1 MSSAMIKHPLRVF
14 ISSKC
19 GGKYSIA
26 RKALETLLKSTGLVE
41 VYVFENESASSE
53 DTQSAYLEYVDQ
65 SNLCI
70 FLIDNQDDASPAVLS
85 EEKRA
90 KDKSLRLLYIFC
102 DEFEKS
108 PTPMQESIKNSTSQ
122 KYKVVHEFSDIV
134 STAYE
139 SVMQDLIAVYKR
151 KENPFLETESNV
163 AESVDGIS
171 QLNLNVKADTL
182 HFSKSIE
189 SEEVY
194 KTLTANLIPKRADQN
209 PKETTVLEKLLS
221 EQLKV
226 VLSQKVFDATI
237 IDQISDEI
245 TRDKNAV
252 VADLLKQRFAAQKLY
267 FSAQYEECMKSLQKA
282 IKLAIG
288 SEIIPAW
295 LFNDIAIDI
304 RHVQGKIDEQN
315 SCITIDNPG
324 QRYIDENDEPVYFP
338 YLDRHVENMWEEIA
352 KEFHSQAS
360 ISPYT
365 TSVGG
370 LERLFRPLG
379 EAFCIAEKVGSIVQT
394 VITKDRLIAI
404 YSMLCAIYSDHDLL
418 VELIRLLVINQD
430 KKQIDTII
438 RTYNQSMDI
447 LNESDIRIII
457 NSLDTFTDTTR
468 KRMSKYLLLSK
479 FGNYLDDSSFNAL
492 QNELVDFAIQWSR
505 NNKRI
510 FNYSSYIFDFFISN
524 TLRIDIVQIVD
535 FVCSVFENRL
545 GRFYMDSFKIIRN
558 IDFSTATIEE
568 QKKVMQIFTGI
579 ATGKV
584 ECYDDQYFSSALIRF
599 CKTTTLNIENLETE
613 VAKKYPNFYKHTF
626 RLEMA
631 SRRNLNV
638 KEFIG
643 SYLKEAKS
651 RNELQGKNGAYSGYS
666 HESYDVIF
674 NILTI
679 DSVRLDKDLLNNIV
693 GTIIET
699 LSKSTQTVKAKMS
712 AIKLLQYI
720 FYEYQTEHTW
730 NDMQTSMIEHADDF
744 SSGYEMFL
752 FEKDTNFI
760 LSFQY
765 NLFLSAFDPSRN
777 DILLEKMLS
786 LDLGD
791 TYTLIRIL
799 DIVATFLRTIK
810 VPCNNELLFSF
821 LYFSISQS
829 QHKEK
834 DVKYYATLCLIE
846 LSKFD
851 LTKRLALM
859 HLLQLM
865 DTGSHTTKIAIISR
879 IKIIN
884 DPVNAYITQIV
895 NKGKADNNYLVRY
908 VTARESPKDI

>member
-282 IKLAIG
+282 IKLAID

-338 YLDRHVENMWEEIA
+338 YLDRYVENMWEEIA

-365 TSVGG
+365 TSIGG
-370 LERLFRPLG
+370 LEKFFRPLG

-404 YSMLCAIYSDHDLL
+404 YSMLCTIYSDHDLL

-438 RTYNQSMDI
+438 RTYNQSVDI
-447 LNESDIRIII
+447 LNESDMRIII

-468 KRMSKYLLLSK
+468 KMMSKYLLVGK

-524 TLRIDIVQIVD
+524 ALRIDIVQIVD

-545 GRFYMDSFKIIRN
+545 GKFYMDSFKIIRN

-579 ATGKV
+579 AAGKV
-584 ECYDDQYFSSALIRF
+584 ECPDDQYFSSALIRF

-720 FYEYQTEHTW
+720 FYEYQTEYAW
-730 NDMQTSMIEHADDF
+730 NDMQTSMIEHADEF
-744 SSGYEMFL
+744 SSGYEKFL

-765 NLFLSAFDPSRN
+765 DLFLSAFDPSRN
-777 DILLEKMLS
+777 DILLERMLS

-791 TYTLIRIL
+791 AYTLIRIL

-851 LTKRLALM
+851 LTKGLALV

-895 NKGKADNNYLVRY
+895 NKGKVDNNYLVRY

>member
-41 VYVFENESASSE
+41 VYVFENEPASSE

-70 FLIDNQDDASPAVLS
+70 FLVDNQDGAPPAVLS

-102 DEFEKS
+102 DEFEKKS
-108 PTPMQESIKNSTSQ
+108 TPMQENIKNSLSQ
-122 KYKVVHEFSDIV
+122 KYQVVHEFSDIV
-134 STAYE
+134 STAYD

-151 KENPFLETESNV
+151 KEKPFLETEPNV

-171 QLNLNVKADTL
+171 QLNVKLDTL

-194 KTLTANLIPKRADQN
+194 KTLTANLIPRKPNDNQ
-209 PKETTVLEKLLS
+209 KETTILEKLLS

-226 VLSQKVFDATI
+226 VLSQKAFDTTI
-237 IDQISDEI
+237 IDEISNEL
-245 TRDKNAV
+245 TREKNDTV
-252 VADLLKQRFAAQKLY
+252 TDLLKLRFAAQKSY
-267 FSAQYEECMKSLQKA
+267 FSAQYEECMKSLQEA
-282 IKLAIG
+282 IKLALD
-288 SEIIPAW
+288 SEMIPAW
-295 LFNDIAIDI
+295 ISNDIAIDI

-315 SCITIDNPG
+315 NCITIDNPG
-324 QRYIDENDEPVYFP
+324 QKYINESDEPVYFP

-352 KEFHSQAS
+352 KKFHSQAT

-365 TSVGG
+365 TSIDG
-370 LERLFRPLG
+370 LDRLFRPLS
-379 EAFCIAEKVGSIVQT
+379 EVFCIAEKVGSIVQT

-404 YSMLCAIYSDHDLL
+404 YLMLCTIYSDHDLL
-418 VELIRLLVINQD
+418 VELIRLLVVNQD
-430 KKQIDTII
+430 NKQIDTII

-447 LNESDIRIII
+447 LNESDMRIII

-468 KRMSKYLLLSK
+468 KMMSKYLLVGK
-479 FGNYLDDSSFNAL
+479 FGNYFDDSSFNAL
-492 QNELVDFAIQWSR
+492 QDELVDFAMQWIR
-505 NNKRI
+505 DDKRI

-535 FVCSVFENRL
+535 FVCSIFDNRL
-545 GRFYMDSFKIIRN
+545 ARFYMDSFKIIRN
-558 IDFSTATIEE
+558 IDFSTAAIEE
-568 QKKVMQIFTGI
+568 QRKVMQIFTGI

-584 ECYDDQYFSSALIRF
+584 ECHDDQYFSSALIRF
-599 CKTTTLNIENLETE
+599 CKTTTLNIESLDTE
-613 VAKKYPNFYKHTF
+613 IAKKYPDFYKNTF

-631 SRRNLNV
+631 SRWKVNLI
-638 KEFIG
+638 EFVE
-643 SYLKEAKS
+643 SYIKEAKS
-651 RNELQGKNGAYSGYS
+651 RNELQGKNGTYTGYS
-666 HESYDVIF
+666 YECYDVIF

-679 DSVRLDKDLLNNIV
+679 DSVRLNRDLLSDV
-693 GTIIET
+693 VDTIIET
-699 LSKSTQTVKAKMS
+699 LSKTTQTVKAKMS

-720 FYEYQTEHTW
+720 FYEYQAEYTW
-730 NDMQTSMIEHADDF
+730 SYIQTQMIEHADDF

-765 NLFLSAFDPSRN
+765 DLLLSAFDPSRN
-777 DILLEKMLS
+777 DILLERMLS
-786 LDLGD
+786 LDLSD
-791 TYTLIRIL
+791 AYALIRIL
-799 DIVATFLRTIK
+799 NIVATYLKSLETTS
-810 VPCNNELLFSF
+810 NNELLLAF

-851 LTKRLALM
+851 LTKRLALI

-865 DTGSHTTKIAIISR
+865 DTGSHTTKVAIISR
-879 IKIIN
+879 IKMIN
-884 DPVNAYITQIV
+884 DPDDAYITQIV

-908 VTARESPKDI
+908 VTARENHVDI

>member
-1 MSSAMIKHPLRVF
+1 MSSAMIRHPLSVF

-70 FLIDNQDDASPAVLS
+70 FLVDNQDGAPPAVLS

-90 KDKSLRLLYIFC
+90 KDESLRLLYIFC
-102 DEFEKS
+102 DEFEKR
-108 PTPMQESIKNSTSQ
+108 PTPMQESIKNSLSQ

-134 STAYE
+134 STAYD

-151 KENPFLETESNV
+151 KEKPFLETESNV
-163 AESVDGIS
+163 AESVDGVS

-282 IKLAIG
+282 IKLAID

-304 RHVQGKIDEQN
+304 RYVQGKIDEQN

-338 YLDRHVENMWEEIA
+338 YLDRYVENMWEEIA
-352 KEFHSQAS
+352 KEYYSQVS

-365 TSVGG
+365 TSIGG
-370 LERLFRPLG
+370 LEKFFRPLG

-394 VITKDRLIAI
+394 GITKDRLIAI
-404 YSMLCAIYSDHDLL
+404 YSMLCTIYSDHDLL

-430 KKQIDTII
+430 KKHIDTII

-447 LNESDIRIII
+447 LNESDMRIII

-468 KRMSKYLLLSK
+468 KMMSKYLLVGK
-479 FGNYLDDSSFNAL
+479 FGNYFDDSSFNAL
-492 QNELVDFAIQWSR
+492 QNELVDFAMQWSWDD
-505 NNKRI
+505 KRI

-524 TLRIDIVQIVD
+524 TLRIDIAQIVD
-535 FVCSVFENRL
+535 FVCSIFDNRL
-545 GRFYMDSFKIIRN
+545 DRFYMDSFKIIRN
-558 IDFSTATIEE
+558 IDFSTAVIED
-568 QKKVMQIFTGI
+568 QRKVMQIFTGI

-584 ECYDDQYFSSALIRF
+584 ECPDDQYFSSALIRF

-720 FYEYQTEHTW
+720 FYEYQTEYAW
-730 NDMQTSMIEHADDF
+730 NDMQTSMIEHADEF
-744 SSGYEMFL
+744 SSGYEKFL

-765 NLFLSAFDPSRN
+765 DLFLSAFDPSRN
-777 DILLEKMLS
+777 DILLERMLS

>member
-338 YLDRHVENMWEEIA
+338 YLDRHVEHMWEEIA

-865 DTGSHTTKIAIISR
+865 DTGSHTTKIAIVSR

-908 VTARESPKDI
+908 VTARQSPEDI

>member
-720 FYEYQTEHTW
+720 FYEYQTEYAW
-730 NDMQTSMIEHADDF
+730 NDMQTSMIEHADEF
-744 SSGYEMFL
+744 SSGYEKFL

-765 NLFLSAFDPSRN
+765 DLFLSAFDPSRN
-777 DILLEKMLS
+777 DILLERMLS

-895 NKGKADNNYLVRY
+895 NKGKVDNNYLVRY

>member
-41 VYVFENESASSE
+41 VYVFENEPASSE

-70 FLIDNQDDASPAVLS
+70 FLVDNQDGAPPAVLS

-102 DEFEKS
+102 DESEKR
-108 PTPMQESIKNSTSQ
+108 PTPMQENIKNSLSQ
-122 KYKVVHEFSDIV
+122 KYQVVHEFSDIV
-134 STAYE
+134 STAYD

-151 KENPFLETESNV
+151 KEKPFLETESNV

-171 QLNLNVKADTL
+171 QLNVKLDTL
-182 HFSKSIE
+182 HFSKSSE

-194 KTLTANLIPKRADQN
+194 KTLTANLIPRKPNENQ
-209 PKETTVLEKLLS
+209 KETTILEKLLS

-226 VLSQKVFDATI
+226 VLSQKAFDATI
-237 IDQISDEI
+237 IDKISNEI
-245 TRDKNAV
+245 TREKNDAV
-252 VADLLKQRFAAQKLY
+252 TDLLKLRFAAQKSY
-267 FSAQYEECMKSLQKA
+267 FSAQYEECMKLLQEA
-282 IKLAIG
+282 IKLAID
-288 SEIIPAW
+288 SEMIPAW
-295 LFNDIAIDI
+295 ISNDIAIDI
-304 RHVQGKIDEQN
+304 RHVQCKIDEQN

-324 QRYIDENDEPVYFP
+324 QKYINESDEPVYFP

-352 KEFHSQAS
+352 KKFHSQAT

-365 TSVGG
+365 TSIGG
-370 LERLFRPLG
+370 LDRLFRPLS

-404 YSMLCAIYSDHDLL
+404 YLMLCTIYSDHDLL

-430 KKQIDTII
+430 NKQIDTII

-447 LNESDIRIII
+447 LNESDMRIII
-457 NSLDTFTDTTR
+457 NSLDTCTDTTR
-468 KRMSKYLLLSK
+468 KMMSKYLLVGK
-479 FGNYLDDSSFNAL
+479 FGNYFDDSSFNAL
-492 QNELVDFAIQWSR
+492 QNELVDFAMQWIR
-505 NNKRI
+505 DDKRI
-510 FNYSSYIFDFFISN
+510 FNYSSYIFDFFNSN

-535 FVCSVFENRL
+535 FVCSIFDNRL
-545 GRFYMDSFKIIRN
+545 ARFYMDSFKIIRN
-558 IDFSTATIEE
+558 IDFSTAAIET

-584 ECYDDQYFSSALIRF
+584 ECHDDQYFSSALIRF
-599 CKTTTLNIENLETE
+599 CKTTTLNIENLEVE
-613 VAKKYPNFYKHTF
+613 IAKKYPDFYKNTF

-631 SRRNLNV
+631 SRRKVNCIEFVENYLN
-638 KEFIG
+638 
-643 SYLKEAKS
+643 EAKS
-651 RNELQGKNGAYSGYS
+651 RNEVQGQGGKYSGYAY
-666 HESYDVIF
+666 ECYDVIF

-679 DSVRLDKDLLNNIV
+679 DPVRLNKDLLNNV
-693 GTIIET
+693 VDTIIET
-699 LSKSTQTVKAKMS
+699 LSKPTQTVKAKMS

-720 FYEYQTEHTW
+720 FYEYEAEYTW
-730 NDMQTSMIEHADDF
+730 NDIQTQMIEHVDDF
-744 SSGYEMFL
+744 SSGYEMLL

-765 NLFLSAFDPSRN
+765 DLLLSAFDPSRN
-777 DILLEKMLS
+777 DILLERMLS
-786 LDLGD
+786 LDLSD
-791 TYTLIRIL
+791 AYALIRIL
-799 DIVATFLRTIK
+799 NIVATYLRGLKAPSNT
-810 VPCNNELLFSF
+810 ELLLAF
-821 LYFSISQS
+821 LYFSISHS

-851 LTKRLALM
+851 LTKRLALI

-879 IKIIN
+879 IKMIN
-884 DPVNAYITQIV
+884 DPDDAYITQIV

-908 VTARESPKDI
+908 VTARENHVDI

>member
-41 VYVFENESASSE
+41 VYVFENEPASSE

-70 FLIDNQDDASPAVLS
+70 FLVDNQDGAPPAVLS

-102 DEFEKS
+102 DEFEKR
-108 PTPMQESIKNSTSQ
+108 PTPMQESIKNSLSQ
-122 KYKVVHEFSDIV
+122 KYQVVHEFSDIV
-134 STAYE
+134 STAYD

-151 KENPFLETESNV
+151 KEKPFLETESNV

-171 QLNLNVKADTL
+171 QLNVKLDTL

-189 SEEVY
+189 SEEIY
-194 KTLTANLIPKRADQN
+194 KTLTANLIPRKPNDNQ
-209 PKETTVLEKLLS
+209 KETTILEKLLS

-226 VLSQKVFDATI
+226 VLSQKAFDTTI
-237 IDQISDEI
+237 IDEISNEI
-245 TRDKNAV
+245 TREKNNTV
-252 VADLLKQRFAAQKLY
+252 TDLLKLRFAAQKSY
-267 FSAQYEECMKSLQKA
+267 FSAQYEECMKSLQEA
-282 IKLAIG
+282 IKLAID
-288 SEIIPAW
+288 SEMIPAW
-295 LFNDIAIDI
+295 ISNDIAIDI

-324 QRYIDENDEPVYFP
+324 QKYLNESDEPVYFP

-352 KEFHSQAS
+352 KKFYSQAS

-365 TSVGG
+365 TSIGG
-370 LERLFRPLG
+370 LDRLFRPLS

-394 VITKDRLIAI
+394 VITKDRLISI
-404 YSMLCAIYSDHDLL
+404 YLMLCTIYSDHDLL

-430 KKQIDTII
+430 NKQIDTII

-447 LNESDIRIII
+447 LNESDMRIII

-468 KRMSKYLLLSK
+468 KMMSKYLLVGK
-479 FGNYLDDSSFNAL
+479 FGNYFDDSSFNAL
-492 QNELVDFAIQWSR
+492 QNELVDFAMQWSR
-505 NNKRI
+505 DDKRI

-535 FVCSVFENRL
+535 FVCSIFDNRL
-545 GRFYMDSFKIIRN
+545 ARFYMDSFKIIRN
-558 IDFSTATIEE
+558 IDFSTAAIEE

-584 ECYDDQYFSSALIRF
+584 ECHDDQYFSSALIRF
-599 CKTTTLNIENLETE
+599 CKTTTLNIEGLDTE
-613 VAKKYPNFYKHTF
+613 IAKKYPDFYKNTF

-631 SRRNLNV
+631 SRQKVNFIEFVENYLN
-638 KEFIG
+638 
-643 SYLKEAKS
+643 EAKS
-651 RNELQGKNGAYSGYS
+651 RNELQGQGGKYSGYTY
-666 HESYDVIF
+666 ECYDVIF

-679 DSVRLDKDLLNNIV
+679 DPVRLNKDLLNNIV
-693 GTIIET
+693 DTIIET

-720 FYEYQTEHTW
+720 FYEYQAEYTW
-730 NDMQTSMIEHADDF
+730 NYIQTQMIEHANDF

-765 NLFLSAFDPSRN
+765 DLLLSAFDPSRN
-777 DILLEKMLS
+777 DILLERMLS
-786 LDLGD
+786 LDLSD
-791 TYTLIRIL
+791 AYALIRIL
-799 DIVATFLRTIK
+799 NIVATYLRSLKAPSNT
-810 VPCNNELLFSF
+810 ELLLTF
-821 LYFSISQS
+821 LYFSISHS

-846 LSKFD
+846 LSTFD
-851 LTKRLALM
+851 LTKRLALI

-879 IKIIN
+879 IKMIN
-884 DPVNAYITQIV
+884 DPDDAYITQIV

-908 VTARESPKDI
+908 ITARENHVDI

>member
-1 MSSAMIKHPLRVF
+1 MIKHPLRVF

>member
-41 VYVFENESASSE
+41 VYVFENEPASSE

-70 FLIDNQDDASPAVLS
+70 FLVDNQDGAPPAVLS

-102 DEFEKS
+102 DEFEKKS
-108 PTPMQESIKNSTSQ
+108 TPMQENIKNSLSQ
-122 KYKVVHEFSDIV
+122 KYQVVHEFSDIV
-134 STAYE
+134 STAYD

-151 KENPFLETESNV
+151 KEKPFLETEPNV

-171 QLNLNVKADTL
+171 QLNVKLDTL

-194 KTLTANLIPKRADQN
+194 KTLTANLIPRKPNDNQ
-209 PKETTVLEKLLS
+209 KETTILEKLLS

-226 VLSQKVFDATI
+226 VLSQKAFDTTI
-237 IDQISDEI
+237 IDEISNEL
-245 TRDKNAV
+245 TREKNDTV
-252 VADLLKQRFAAQKLY
+252 TDLLKLRFAAQKSY
-267 FSAQYEECMKSLQKA
+267 FSAQYEECMKSLQEA
-282 IKLAIG
+282 IKLALD
-288 SEIIPAW
+288 SEMIPAW
-295 LFNDIAIDI
+295 ISNDIAIDI

-324 QRYIDENDEPVYFP
+324 QKYINESDEPVYFP

-352 KEFHSQAS
+352 KKFHSQAT

-365 TSVGG
+365 TSIDG
-370 LERLFRPLG
+370 LDRLFRPLS

-404 YSMLCAIYSDHDLL
+404 YLMLCTIYSDHDLL
-418 VELIRLLVINQD
+418 VELIRLLVVNQD
-430 KKQIDTII
+430 NKQIDTII

-447 LNESDIRIII
+447 LNESDMRIII

-468 KRMSKYLLLSK
+468 KMMSKYLLVGK
-479 FGNYLDDSSFNAL
+479 FGNYFDDSSFNAL
-492 QNELVDFAIQWSR
+492 QDELVDFAMQWIR
-505 NNKRI
+505 DDKRI

-535 FVCSVFENRL
+535 FVCSIFDNRL
-545 GRFYMDSFKIIRN
+545 ARFYMDSFKIIRN
-558 IDFSTATIEE
+558 IDFSTAAIEE
-568 QKKVMQIFTGI
+568 QRKVMQIFTGI

-584 ECYDDQYFSSALIRF
+584 ECHDDQYFSSALIRF
-599 CKTTTLNIENLETE
+599 CKTTTLNIESLDTE
-613 VAKKYPNFYKHTF
+613 IAKKYPDFYKNTF

-631 SRRNLNV
+631 SRWKVNLI
-638 KEFIG
+638 EFVE
-643 SYLKEAKS
+643 SYIKEAKS
-651 RNELQGKNGAYSGYS
+651 RNELQGKNGTYTGYS
-666 HESYDVIF
+666 YECYDVIF

-679 DSVRLDKDLLNNIV
+679 DSVRLNRDLLSDV
-693 GTIIET
+693 VDTIIET
-699 LSKSTQTVKAKMS
+699 LSKTTQTVKAKMS

-720 FYEYQTEHTW
+720 FYEYQAEYTW
-730 NDMQTSMIEHADDF
+730 SYIQTQMIEHADDF

-765 NLFLSAFDPSRN
+765 DLLLSAFDPSRN
-777 DILLEKMLS
+777 DILLERMLS
-786 LDLGD
+786 LDLSD
-791 TYTLIRIL
+791 AYALIRIL
-799 DIVATFLRTIK
+799 NIVATYLKSLETTS
-810 VPCNNELLFSF
+810 NNELLLAF

-851 LTKRLALM
+851 LTKRLALI

-865 DTGSHTTKIAIISR
+865 DTGSHTTKVAIISR
-879 IKIIN
+879 IKMIN
-884 DPVNAYITQIV
+884 DPDDAYITQIV

-908 VTARESPKDI
+908 VTARENHVDI

>member
-41 VYVFENESASSE
+41 VYVYENEPASSE
-53 DTQSAYLEYVDQ
+53 DTQSEYLEHLGQ
-65 SNLCI
+65 CNLCI
-70 FLIDNQDDASPAVLS
+70 FLVDNQDGASPSVLS

-90 KDKSLRLLYIFC
+90 KDESLRLLYIFC
-102 DEFEKS
+102 DEFEKR
-108 PTPMQESIKNSTSQ
+108 PTPMQESIKNSLSQ

-134 STAYE
+134 SAAYD

-151 KENPFLETESNV
+151 KEKPFLETESNV

-171 QLNLNVKADTL
+171 QLNFNVKADTL
-182 HFSKSIE
+182 HFSKSSE

-194 KTLTANLIPKRADQN
+194 KILTANLIPRKPNDNQ
-209 PKETTVLEKLLS
+209 KETTILEKLLS

-226 VLSQKVFDATI
+226 VLSQKAFDTTI
-237 IDQISDEI
+237 IDEISNEI
-245 TRDKNAV
+245 TREKNDAV
-252 VADLLKQRFAAQKLY
+252 TDLLKLRFAAQKSY
-267 FSAQYEECMKSLQKA
+267 FSAQYEECMKSLQEA
-282 IKLAIG
+282 IKLALD
-288 SEIIPAW
+288 SEMIPAW
-295 LFNDIAIDI
+295 ISNDIAIDI

-324 QRYIDENDEPVYFP
+324 QKYINESDEPVYFP

-352 KEFHSQAS
+352 KKFYSQAS

-365 TSVGG
+365 TSIGG
-370 LERLFRPLG
+370 LDRLFRPLS

-404 YSMLCAIYSDHDLL
+404 YLMLCTIYSDHDLL

-430 KKQIDTII
+430 NKQIDTII
-438 RTYNQSMDI
+438 RTYNQSIDI
-447 LNESDIRIII
+447 LNESDMRIII

-468 KRMSKYLLLSK
+468 KMISKYLLVGK
-479 FGNYLDDSSFNAL
+479 FGNYFDDSSFNTL
-492 QNELVDFAIQWSR
+492 QNELVDFAMQWSQDD
-505 NNKRI
+505 KRI

-535 FVCSVFENRL
+535 FVCSIFDNRL
-545 GRFYMDSFKIIRN
+545 ARFYMDSFKIIRN
-558 IDFSTATIEE
+558 IDFSTAAIEE
-568 QKKVMQIFTGI
+568 QRKVMQIFTSI
-579 ATGKV
+579 ATGKI
-584 ECYDDQYFSSALIRF
+584 ECHDDQYFSSALIQF
-599 CKTTTLNIENLETE
+599 CKTTALNIESLDIEI
-613 VAKKYPNFYKHTF
+613 AKKYPDFYKNTF

-631 SRRNLNV
+631 SRRKVNFIEFVENYLN
-638 KEFIG
+638 
-643 SYLKEAKS
+643 EAKS
-651 RNELQGKNGAYSGYS
+651 RNELQGQGGKYSGYIY
-666 HESYDVIF
+666 ECYDVIF

-679 DSVRLDKDLLNNIV
+679 DSIRLNKDLLSNIV
-693 GTIIET
+693 DTIIET
-699 LSKSTQTVKAKMS
+699 LSKPTQTVKAKMS

-720 FYEYQTEHTW
+720 FYEYQAEYTW
-730 NDMQTSMIEHADDF
+730 NDIQTQMIEHVDDF

-765 NLFLSAFDPSRN
+765 DLFLSAFDPSRN
-777 DILLEKMLS
+777 DILLERMLS
-786 LDLGD
+786 LDLSD
-791 TYTLIRIL
+791 AYALIRIL
-799 DIVATFLRTIK
+799 NIVATYLRSLKAPSNT
-810 VPCNNELLFSF
+810 ELLLAF
-821 LYFSISQS
+821 LYFSISHS

-851 LTKRLALM
+851 LTKRLALI

-879 IKIIN
+879 IKMIN
-884 DPVNAYITQIV
+884 DPDDAYITQIV

-908 VTARESPKDI
+908 VTARENHVDI

>member
-41 VYVFENESASSE
+41 VYVFENEPASSE

-70 FLIDNQDDASPAVLS
+70 FLVDNQDGAPPAVLS

-102 DEFEKS
+102 DEFEKR
-108 PTPMQESIKNSTSQ
+108 PTPMQESIKNSLSQ
-122 KYKVVHEFSDIV
+122 KYQVVHEFSDIV
-134 STAYE
+134 STAYD

-151 KENPFLETESNV
+151 KEKPFLETESNV

-171 QLNLNVKADTL
+171 QLNVKLDTL

-194 KTLTANLIPKRADQN
+194 KTLTANLIPRKPNDNQ
-209 PKETTVLEKLLS
+209 KETTILEKLLS

-226 VLSQKVFDATI
+226 VLSQKAFDTTI
-237 IDQISDEI
+237 IDEISNEI
-245 TRDKNAV
+245 TREKNNTV
-252 VADLLKQRFAAQKLY
+252 TDLLKLRFAAQKSY
-267 FSAQYEECMKSLQKA
+267 FSAQYEECMKSLQEA
-282 IKLAIG
+282 IKLAID
-288 SEIIPAW
+288 SEMIPAW
-295 LFNDIAIDI
+295 ISNDIAIDI

-324 QRYIDENDEPVYFP
+324 QKYLNESDEPVYFP

-352 KEFHSQAS
+352 KKFYSQAS

-365 TSVGG
+365 TSIGG
-370 LERLFRPLG
+370 LDRLFRPLS

-394 VITKDRLIAI
+394 VITKDRLISI
-404 YSMLCAIYSDHDLL
+404 YLMLCTIYSDHDLL

-430 KKQIDTII
+430 NKQIDTII

-447 LNESDIRIII
+447 LNESDMRIII

-468 KRMSKYLLLSK
+468 KMMSKYLLVGK
-479 FGNYLDDSSFNAL
+479 FGNYFDDSSFNAL
-492 QNELVDFAIQWSR
+492 QNELVDFAMQWSR
-505 NNKRI
+505 DDKRI

-535 FVCSVFENRL
+535 FVCSIFDNRL
-545 GRFYMDSFKIIRN
+545 ARFYMDSFKIIRN
-558 IDFSTATIEE
+558 IDFSTAAIEE

-584 ECYDDQYFSSALIRF
+584 ECHDDQYFSSALIRF
-599 CKTTTLNIENLETE
+599 CKTTTLNIEGLDTE
-613 VAKKYPNFYKHTF
+613 IAKKYPDFYKNTF

-631 SRRNLNV
+631 SRQKVNFIEFVENYLN
-638 KEFIG
+638 
-643 SYLKEAKS
+643 EAKS
-651 RNELQGKNGAYSGYS
+651 RNELQGQGGKYSGYTY
-666 HESYDVIF
+666 ECYDVIF

-679 DSVRLDKDLLNNIV
+679 DPVRLNKDLLNNIV
-693 GTIIET
+693 DTIIET

-720 FYEYQTEHTW
+720 FYEYQAEYTW
-730 NDMQTSMIEHADDF
+730 NYIQTQMIEHANDF

-765 NLFLSAFDPSRN
+765 DLLLSAFDPSRN
-777 DILLEKMLS
+777 DILLERMLS
-786 LDLGD
+786 LDLSD
-791 TYTLIRIL
+791 AYALIRIL
-799 DIVATFLRTIK
+799 NIVATYLRSLKAPSNT
-810 VPCNNELLFSF
+810 ELLLTF
-821 LYFSISQS
+821 LYFSISHS

-846 LSKFD
+846 LSTFD
-851 LTKRLALM
+851 LTKRLALI

-879 IKIIN
+879 IKMIN
-884 DPVNAYITQIV
+884 DPDDAYITQIV

-908 VTARESPKDI
+908 VTARENHVDI

>member
-1 MSSAMIKHPLRVF
+1 MIKHPLRVF

-765 NLFLSAFDPSRN
+765 DLFLSAFDPSRN

>member
-1 MSSAMIKHPLRVF
+1 MSSAMIRHPLSVF

-70 FLIDNQDDASPAVLS
+70 FLVDNQDGAPPAVLS

-90 KDKSLRLLYIFC
+90 KDESLRLLYIFC
-102 DEFEKS
+102 DEFEKR
-108 PTPMQESIKNSTSQ
+108 PTPMQESIKNSLSQ

-134 STAYE
+134 STAYD

-151 KENPFLETESNV
+151 KEKPFLETESNV
-163 AESVDGIS
+163 AESVDGVS

-282 IKLAIG
+282 IKLAID

-304 RHVQGKIDEQN
+304 RYVQGKIDEQN

-338 YLDRHVENMWEEIA
+338 YLDRYVENMWEEIA
-352 KEFHSQAS
+352 KEYYSQVS

-365 TSVGG
+365 TSIGG
-370 LERLFRPLG
+370 LEKFFRPLG

-394 VITKDRLIAI
+394 GITKDRLIAI
-404 YSMLCAIYSDHDLL
+404 YSMLCTIYSDHDLL

-430 KKQIDTII
+430 KKHIDTII

-447 LNESDIRIII
+447 LNESDMRIII

-468 KRMSKYLLLSK
+468 KMMSKYLLVGK
-479 FGNYLDDSSFNAL
+479 FGNYFDDSSFNAL
-492 QNELVDFAIQWSR
+492 QNELVDFAMQWSWDD
-505 NNKRI
+505 KRI

-524 TLRIDIVQIVD
+524 TLRIDIAQIVD
-535 FVCSVFENRL
+535 FVCSIFDNRL
-545 GRFYMDSFKIIRN
+545 DRFYMDSFKIIRN
-558 IDFSTATIEE
+558 IDFSTAVIED
-568 QKKVMQIFTGI
+568 QRKVMQIFTGI

-584 ECYDDQYFSSALIRF
+584 ECPDDQYFSSALIRF

-720 FYEYQTEHTW
+720 FYEYQTEYAW
-730 NDMQTSMIEHADDF
+730 NDMQTSMIEHADEF
-744 SSGYEMFL
+744 SSGYEKFL

-765 NLFLSAFDPSRN
+765 DLFLSAFDPSRN
-777 DILLEKMLS
+777 DILLERMLS

-791 TYTLIRIL
+791 AYTLIRIL

-851 LTKRLALM
+851 LTKGLALV

-895 NKGKADNNYLVRY
+895 NKGKVDNNYLVRY

>member
-1 MSSAMIKHPLRVF
+1 MIRHPLSVF

-163 AESVDGIS
+163 AESVDGVS

-237 IDQISDEI
+237 IDQISNEI
-245 TRDKNAV
+245 TQDKNAV

-282 IKLAIG
+282 IKLAID

-304 RHVQGKIDEQN
+304 RYVQGKIDEQN

-338 YLDRHVENMWEEIA
+338 YLDRYVENMWEEIA
-352 KEFHSQAS
+352 KEYYSQVS

-365 TSVGG
+365 TSIGG
-370 LERLFRPLG
+370 LEKFFRPLG

-404 YSMLCAIYSDHDLL
+404 YSMLCTIYSDHDLL

-438 RTYNQSMDI
+438 RTYNQSVDI
-447 LNESDIRIII
+447 LNESDMRIII

-468 KRMSKYLLLSK
+468 KMMSKYLLVGK
-479 FGNYLDDSSFNAL
+479 FGNYFDDSSFNAL
-492 QNELVDFAIQWSR
+492 QNELVDFAMQWSWDD
-505 NNKRI
+505 KRI

-524 TLRIDIVQIVD
+524 TLRIDIAQIVD
-535 FVCSVFENRL
+535 FVCSIFDNRL
-545 GRFYMDSFKIIRN
+545 DRFYMDSFKIIRN
-558 IDFSTATIEE
+558 IDFSTAVIED
-568 QKKVMQIFTGI
+568 QRKVMQIFTGI

-584 ECYDDQYFSSALIRF
+584 ECPDDQYFSSALIRF

-720 FYEYQTEHTW
+720 FYEYQTEYAW
-730 NDMQTSMIEHADDF
+730 NDMQTSMIEHADEF
-744 SSGYEMFL
+744 SSGYEKFL

-765 NLFLSAFDPSRN
+765 DLFLSAFDPSRN
-777 DILLEKMLS
+777 DILLERMLS

-791 TYTLIRIL
+791 AYTLIRIL

-851 LTKRLALM
+851 LTKGLALV

>member
-1 MSSAMIKHPLRVF
+1 MIRHPLSVF

-70 FLIDNQDDASPAVLS
+70 FLVDNQDGAPPAVLS

-90 KDKSLRLLYIFC
+90 KDESLRLLYIFC
-102 DEFEKS
+102 DEFEKR
-108 PTPMQESIKNSTSQ
+108 PTPMQESIKNSLSQ

-134 STAYE
+134 STAYD

-151 KENPFLETESNV
+151 KEKPFLETESNV
-163 AESVDGIS
+163 AESVDGVS

-282 IKLAIG
+282 IKLAID

-304 RHVQGKIDEQN
+304 RYVQGKIDEQN

-338 YLDRHVENMWEEIA
+338 YLDRYVENMWEEIA
-352 KEFHSQAS
+352 KEYYSQVS

-365 TSVGG
+365 TSIGG
-370 LERLFRPLG
+370 LEKFFRPLG

-394 VITKDRLIAI
+394 GITKDRLIAI
-404 YSMLCAIYSDHDLL
+404 YSMLCTIYSDHDLL

-430 KKQIDTII
+430 KKHIDTII

-447 LNESDIRIII
+447 LNESDMRIII

-468 KRMSKYLLLSK
+468 KMMSKYLLVGK
-479 FGNYLDDSSFNAL
+479 FGNYFDDSSFNAL
-492 QNELVDFAIQWSR
+492 QNELVDFAMQWSWDD
-505 NNKRI
+505 KRI

-524 TLRIDIVQIVD
+524 TLRIDIAQIVD
-535 FVCSVFENRL
+535 FVCSIFDNRL
-545 GRFYMDSFKIIRN
+545 DRFYMDSFKIIRN
-558 IDFSTATIEE
+558 IDFSTAVIED
-568 QKKVMQIFTGI
+568 QRKVMQIFTGI

-584 ECYDDQYFSSALIRF
+584 ECPDDQYFSSALIRF

-720 FYEYQTEHTW
+720 FYEYQTEYAW
-730 NDMQTSMIEHADDF
+730 NDMQTSMIEHADEF
-744 SSGYEMFL
+744 SSGYEKFL

-765 NLFLSAFDPSRN
+765 DLFLSAFDPSRN
-777 DILLEKMLS
+777 DILLERMLS

-791 TYTLIRIL
+791 AYTLIRIL

-851 LTKRLALM
+851 LTKGLALV

-895 NKGKADNNYLVRY
+895 NKGKVDNNYLVRY

>member
-41 VYVFENESASSE
+41 VYVFENEPASSE

-70 FLIDNQDDASPAVLS
+70 FLVDNQDGAPPAVLS

-102 DEFEKS
+102 DESEKR
-108 PTPMQESIKNSTSQ
+108 PTPMQENIKNSLSQ
-122 KYKVVHEFSDIV
+122 KYQVVHEFSDIV
-134 STAYE
+134 STAYD

-151 KENPFLETESNV
+151 KEKPFLETESNV
-163 AESVDGIS
+163 AENVDDIS
-171 QLNLNVKADTL
+171 QLNVKLGTL
-182 HFSKSIE
+182 HFSKSSE

-194 KTLTANLIPKRADQN
+194 KTLTANLIPRKPNENQ
-209 PKETTVLEKLLS
+209 KETTILEKLFS

-226 VLSQKVFDATI
+226 VLSQKAFDATI
-237 IDQISDEI
+237 IDEISNEL
-245 TRDKNAV
+245 TREKNDTV
-252 VADLLKQRFAAQKLY
+252 TDLLKLRFAAQKSY
-267 FSAQYEECMKSLQKA
+267 FSAQYEECMKSLQEA
-282 IKLAIG
+282 IKLALD
-288 SEIIPAW
+288 SEMIS
-295 LFNDIAIDI
+295 NDIAIDI

-324 QRYIDENDEPVYFP
+324 QKYINESDEPVYFP

-352 KEFHSQAS
+352 KKFHSQAT

-365 TSVGG
+365 TSIGG
-370 LERLFRPLG
+370 LDRLFRPLSD
-379 EAFCIAEKVGSIVQT
+379 AFCIAEKVGSIVQT

-404 YSMLCAIYSDHDLL
+404 YLMLCTIYSDHDLL

-430 KKQIDTII
+430 NKQIDTII

-447 LNESDIRIII
+447 LNESDMCIII
-457 NSLDTFTDTTR
+457 NSLDTFMDTTR
-468 KRMSKYLLLSK
+468 KMMSKYLLVGK
-479 FGNYLDDSSFNAL
+479 FGNYFDDSSFNAL
-492 QNELVDFAIQWSR
+492 QDELVDFAMQWIR
-505 NNKRI
+505 DDKRI

-535 FVCSVFENRL
+535 FVCSIFDNRL
-545 GRFYMDSFKIIRN
+545 ARFYMDSFKIIRN
-558 IDFSTATIEE
+558 IDFSTAAIEE
-568 QKKVMQIFTGI
+568 QRKVMQIFTGI
-579 ATGKV
+579 ATGKI
-584 ECYDDQYFSSALIRF
+584 ECHDDQYFSSALIWF
-599 CKTTTLNIENLETE
+599 CKTTTLNIESLDTE
-613 VAKKYPNFYKHTF
+613 IAKKYPDFYKNTF

-631 SRRNLNV
+631 SRWKVNLI
-638 KEFIG
+638 EFVE
-643 SYLKEAKS
+643 SYIKEAKS
-651 RNELQGKNGAYSGYS
+651 RNELQGTNGTYTGYLY
-666 HESYDVIF
+666 ECYDVIF

-679 DSVRLDKDLLNNIV
+679 DSVKLNRDLLSDIV
-693 GTIIET
+693 DTIIET
-699 LSKSTQTVKAKMS
+699 LSKPTQTVKAKMS

-720 FYEYQTEHTW
+720 FYEYQAEYTW
-730 NDMQTSMIEHADDF
+730 NSIQTQMIEHANDF

-765 NLFLSAFDPSRN
+765 DLFLSAFDPSRN
-777 DILLEKMLS
+777 DILLERMLS
-786 LDLGD
+786 LDLSD
-791 TYTLIRIL
+791 SYALIRIL
-799 DIVATFLRTIK
+799 NIVATYLKSLET
-810 VPCNNELLFSF
+810 PSNNELLLAF

-851 LTKRLALM
+851 LTKKLALI

-865 DTGSHTTKIAIISR
+865 DTGSHTTKVAIISR
-879 IKIIN
+879 IKMIN
-884 DPVNAYITQIV
+884 DPDDAYITQIV

-908 VTARESPKDI
+908 VTARENHVRHII

>member
-1 MSSAMIKHPLRVF
+1 MIKHPLRVF

-41 VYVFENESASSE
+41 VYVFENEPASSE

-70 FLIDNQDDASPAVLS
+70 FLVDNQDGAPPAVLS

-102 DEFEKS
+102 DEFEKR
-108 PTPMQESIKNSTSQ
+108 PTPMQESIKNSLSQ
-122 KYKVVHEFSDIV
+122 KYQVVHEFSDIV
-134 STAYE
+134 STAYD

-151 KENPFLETESNV
+151 KEKPFLETESNV

-171 QLNLNVKADTL
+171 QLNVKLDTL

-194 KTLTANLIPKRADQN
+194 KTLTANLIPRKPNDNQ
-209 PKETTVLEKLLS
+209 KETTILEKLLS

-226 VLSQKVFDATI
+226 VLSQKAFDTTI
-237 IDQISDEI
+237 IDEISNEI
-245 TRDKNAV
+245 TREKNNTV
-252 VADLLKQRFAAQKLY
+252 TDLLKLRFAAQKSY
-267 FSAQYEECMKSLQKA
+267 FSAQYEECMKSLQEA
-282 IKLAIG
+282 IKLAID
-288 SEIIPAW
+288 SEMIPAW
-295 LFNDIAIDI
+295 ISNDIAIDI

-324 QRYIDENDEPVYFP
+324 QKYLNESDEPVYFP

-352 KEFHSQAS
+352 KKFYSQAS

-365 TSVGG
+365 TSIGG
-370 LERLFRPLG
+370 LDRLFRPLS

-394 VITKDRLIAI
+394 VITKDRLISI
-404 YSMLCAIYSDHDLL
+404 YLMLCTIYSDHDLL

-430 KKQIDTII
+430 NKQIDTII

-447 LNESDIRIII
+447 LNESDMRIII

-468 KRMSKYLLLSK
+468 KMMSKYLLVGK
-479 FGNYLDDSSFNAL
+479 FGNYFDDSSFNAL
-492 QNELVDFAIQWSR
+492 QNELVDFAMQWSR
-505 NNKRI
+505 DDKRI

-535 FVCSVFENRL
+535 FVCSIFDNRL
-545 GRFYMDSFKIIRN
+545 ARFYMDSFKIIRN
-558 IDFSTATIEE
+558 IDFSTAAIEE

-584 ECYDDQYFSSALIRF
+584 ECHDDQYFSSALIRF
-599 CKTTTLNIENLETE
+599 CKTTTLNIEGLDTE
-613 VAKKYPNFYKHTF
+613 IAKKYPDFYKNTF

-631 SRRNLNV
+631 SRQKVNFIEFVENYLN
-638 KEFIG
+638 
-643 SYLKEAKS
+643 EAKS
-651 RNELQGKNGAYSGYS
+651 RNELQGQGGKYSGYTY
-666 HESYDVIF
+666 ECYDVIF

-679 DSVRLDKDLLNNIV
+679 DPVRLNKDLLNNIV
-693 GTIIET
+693 DTIIET

-720 FYEYQTEHTW
+720 FYEYQAEYTW
-730 NDMQTSMIEHADDF
+730 NYIQTQMIEHANDF

-765 NLFLSAFDPSRN
+765 DLLLSAFDPSRN
-777 DILLEKMLS
+777 DILLERMLS
-786 LDLGD
+786 LDLSD
-791 TYTLIRIL
+791 AYALIRIL
-799 DIVATFLRTIK
+799 NIVATYLRSLKAPSNT
-810 VPCNNELLFSF
+810 ELLLTF
-821 LYFSISQS
+821 LYFSISHS

-846 LSKFD
+846 LSTFD
-851 LTKRLALM
+851 LTKRLALI

-879 IKIIN
+879 IKMIN
-884 DPVNAYITQIV
+884 DPDDAYITQIV

-908 VTARESPKDI
+908 VTARENHVDI

>member
-765 NLFLSAFDPSRN
+765 DLFLSAFDPSRN